1 MRQSLRSRLVLLL
14 LLANLPAA
22 ALAIGATL
30 KAQSATVTARERASV
45 QEAELIATRAGL
57 TLGIAEGVVDTLA
70 SNPAVASGNAACR
83 TILEDSLALRPDYV
97 GIVVADDQGLVI
109 CSAGDVDEGKVA
121 RHSSLLRALQ
131 AQPTDIGDTV
141 FLPESIHTQEKTVL
155 AARPFE
161 REGGRGAIGL
171 LIKRAAFDKIFQ
183 PGEGRLSNG
192 ALALV
197 RSGGIVVSQ
206 FGSAD
211 EKWRPSRPLPMDESS
226 QMPTGLT
233 FAASGGEEFFYA
245 LAPVRGTMTNIVLAT
260 PSSIL
265 TKPDWTSIGIAL
277 LAPLLMLVLG
287 IGAVFAGVDRLVLQ
301 WIARLRAA
309 TGACA
314 RGDYS
319 VRVAGLDSA
328 PLEIADLG
336 NSFNVMASRIEER
349 SHALEE
355 ALAGKNGLLRELHH
369 RVKNNFQMIASL
381 LALQRRELPLRL
393 RTLLRVPE
401 DRVLAM
407 ASAYKASYAT
417 GEIGRVSLLDL
428 LRDIAAQLRQ
438 SFSLSA
444 PLITLKAEA
453 EAIWLDLD
461 RAVPLGLLV
470 SEIMSSAL
478 DRDDAATMPISITL
492 QRTAEDAM
500 HVQIAGAGISHAVP
514 SMGLAARLVSAYTAQ
529 LGARLETVGEDMIR
543 IHMSIDA
550 AAQAHPGRVELG
562 S

>member
-1 MRQSLRSRLVLLL
+1 VLLL

-30 KAQSATVTARERASV
+30 KAQDATVNAREKASV
-45 QEAELIATRAGL
+45 QQAELIATRAGL

-70 SNPAVASGNAACR
+70 SNPAVASGTVACR
-83 TILEDSLALRPDYV
+83 TILEDALVLRSDYV
-97 GIVVADDQGLVI
+97 GIVVADEQGQVI
-109 CSAGDVDEGKVA
+109 CSAGDVEEA
-121 RHSSLLRALQ
+121 RLTRHSSLLRALEAPP
-131 AQPTDIGDTV
+131 AQIGDTV
-141 FLPESIHTQEKTVL
+141 FLPESIGATERTVV
-155 AARPFE
+155 AARPF
-161 REGGRGAIGL
+161 GGDDGRGAIGL
-171 LIKRAAFDKIFQ
+171 LIKREAFDKIFQ
-183 PGEGRLSNG
+183 PGEGQLSNG

-206 FGSAD
+206 FGKGD
-211 EKWRPSRPLPMDESS
+211 DTWRPAQPLPMDEGAEL
-226 QMPTGLT
+226 PRGLT
-233 FAASGGEEFFYA
+233 FAATGGQEFFYA

-260 PSSIL
+260 PSAIL
-265 TKPDWTSIGIAL
+265 TKPDWTSIGMAL

-287 IGAVFAGVDRLVLQ
+287 IGAVFAGVDRLVLR
-301 WIARLRAA
+301 WIARLRTA
-309 TGACA
+309 TGAYA

-381 LALQRRELPLRL
+381 LALQRRELPVRL

-500 HVQIAGAGISHAVP
+500 YVQIAGAGIADAVP

-529 LGARLETVGEDMIR
+529 LGARIETVGEDMIR
-543 IHMSIDA
+543 IHMSVDG